1 MMQASKAKFRLHV
14 ASARP
19 YMVPQ
24 RHGKPTSFSSLD
36 DDIEDEA
43 WDTDVRDEPSI
54 DDQAPDGLDM
64 DKSLLVK
71 PVGTMNASFVLAG
84 SHLTVDTTTHL
95 CYSTADDVSNTCMF
109 ALLAKTGYHQPRIQ
123 PAELA
128 IIDRF
133 LGRIS
138 RGTIVGL
145 SRRPT

>member
-1 MMQASKAKFRLHV
+1 MLLNPTATTTEILRDVDATFPQSRSTSAMMQASKAKFRLHV

-95 CYSTADDVSNTCMF
+95 
-109 ALLAKTGYHQPRIQ
+109 
-123 PAELA
+123 
-128 IIDRF
+128 
-133 LGRIS
+133 
-138 RGTIVGL
+138 
-145 SRRPT
+145 